1 MAVYASHDSSVFIMI
16 PPSRTM
22 IAFVVYFC
30 DFHVFVMVCQHC
42 LRISII
48 NFLVFLTCNHVSRL
62 LFHNHYGSCL
72 FLSDRLTAFD
82 VLQKRFLSAPF
93 VSLKVSNVTR
103 FRAFFETNKNFPK
116 KMPKNANAPRSVQ
129 ISQQFPIFPKYFY
142 LHCAICQKSRMRRIF
157 FTFLEYQGE
166 TFLSA
171 LAVFLGKNFYL
182 HWGFGKMTRLANE
195 NFKISICMILRKI
208 FLSASPGP

>member
-116 KMPKNANAPRSVQ
+116 KMPKT
-129 ISQQFPIFPKYFY
+129 
-142 LHCAICQKSRMRRIF
+142 RMRRVPCKFPNNSRFSQNISICTAQFAKNLGCVAF
-157 FTFLEYQGE
+157 FS
-166 TFLSA
+166 LSWNTR
-171 LAVFLGKNFYL
+171 VKHFYL
-182 HWGFGKMTRLANE
+182 HWPFFWG
-195 NFKISICMILRKI
+195 KISICTGALAK
-208 FLSASPGP
+208 